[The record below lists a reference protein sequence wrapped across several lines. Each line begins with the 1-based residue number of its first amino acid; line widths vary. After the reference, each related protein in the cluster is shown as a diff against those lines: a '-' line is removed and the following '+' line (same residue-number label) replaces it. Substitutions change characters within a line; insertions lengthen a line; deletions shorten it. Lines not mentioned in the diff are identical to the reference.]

1 MLKSEI
7 KVENSKSAKPI
18 SPPFIFRDPDS
29 PKKIFGMAYSLQ
41 ELAQILPY
49 IPYFSI
55 EYHMYRVEADDTVAS
70 DLGLWIRYILG
81 MNELADTIEETGRTH
96 NGLELKEKLIEI
108 VNSHFLQ
115 I

>member
-7 KVENSKSAKPI
+7 TGENNKSTKPI

-55 EYHMYRVEADDTVAS
+55 EYHIYRVEADNTVAS

-81 MNELADTIEETGRTH
+81 MNILSDTVEETGHTH

-108 VNSHFLQ
+108 VNSHFLE

>member
-7 KVENSKSAKPI
+7 KVENNKSAKPI
-18 SPPFIFRDPDS
+18 SPPFIFRDPNS

-55 EYHMYRVEADDTVAS
+55 EYHMYRVESDNTVSS
-70 DLGLWIRYILG
+70 DLGLWLRYILG
-81 MNELADTIEETGRTH
+81 LNELSDTIEGIGQAHE
-96 NGLELKEKLIEI
+96 GLELKEKLIEI
-108 VNSHFLQ
+108 INSHFLE

>member
-7 KVENSKSAKPI
+7 TVENNKSAKPI
-18 SPPFIFRDPDS
+18 SPPFIFRDPES

-55 EYHMYRVEADDTVAS
+55 EYHLYRVEADNTVAS

-81 MNELADTIEETGRTH
+81 MNELSDTIEETGSIH

>member
-7 KVENSKSAKPI
+7 KVERNESAKPI
-18 SPPFIFRDPDS
+18 SPPFIFRDPNS

-55 EYHMYRVEADDTVAS
+55 EYHMYRVESDDTVAS

-81 MNELADTIEETGRTH
+81 LNELSDTIEEMGSTH
-96 NGLELKEKLIEI
+96 EGLELKEKLIDL
-108 VNSHFLQ
+108 VNSHFLEV
-115 I
+115 